1 MWNTF
6 SHYFARVLTWAW
18 FAGAVLMIITIPACA
33 IKIFSALWEDPEEDA
48 PIPDKA
54 GKQNPV

>member
-1 MWNTF
+1 
-6 SHYFARVLTWAW
+6 
-18 FAGAVLMIITIPACA
+18 MIITIPACA

-54 GKQNPV
+54 GKQNPA